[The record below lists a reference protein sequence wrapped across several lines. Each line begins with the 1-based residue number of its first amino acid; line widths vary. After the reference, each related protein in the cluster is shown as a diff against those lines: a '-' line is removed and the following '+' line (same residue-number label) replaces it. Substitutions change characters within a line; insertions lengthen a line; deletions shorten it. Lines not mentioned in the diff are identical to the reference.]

1 MMPRFPGCG
10 PAVPFAFRRAALHQF
25 DGTASV
31 PMLQII
37 RSTAGSWVV
46 KILFVALIISFAV
59 WGIGDV
65 TKGVQTGVAKVG
77 DRSITPVEL
86 DQAYRAEFNRM
97 KQMVGPEFTEEQA
110 RQFGLRD
117 RALEQLIQ
125 KELLAL
131 AAEDLGL
138 RIADDTVRAE
148 VLKVPAFK
156 DSFGNFD
163 ANLMRALLQQNGLTE
178 AGFVEDV
185 RSDMARSDLIG
196 AVTAGASASKTLA
209 EALFRYRFEGRTFEA
224 VTIPFNAMPAAP
236 SPDQAT
242 LEAFHKDKAV
252 RYTAP
257 EYRTLNVALL
267 ETAALTKDVEVTDE
281 ALREYYDAHAGDYIT
296 PEKRSIAQA
305 VFPSKEAAD
314 KALAAV
320 NGGKKIE
327 DVAKEAGVEAVTLDD
342 VQKDGL
348 PAELSEPAFAAA
360 SGTSGGPVESAFGF
374 HIFTVTKVQ
383 AGGERKLEEV
393 KDEVAQKVRQDKAL
407 EKLFELSTK
416 LEDELAGGTPLAEA
430 AQTVG
435 ARIVKLEKVD
445 SRGANAAGV
454 AQGADLPAIDKIIAS
469 GFTVASGQTGSVE
482 EAGSDA
488 FFAVQ
493 AEAVFPAALKPLD
506 EVKSLVLGDW
516 QAEQKQI
523 AARKKA
529 EEVATKLKAGT
540 QAKEAAS
547 GIPSALV
554 QNVDPLMRAGAPSA
568 VVPAAAQQT
577 LFSGAVGDVATGE
590 KPTGVVV
597 VKLTGII
604 PADPANP
611 MAAAQVTQL
620 ANATGQAIQD
630 ELVLQYLAAL
640 RAHYGVTINQ
650 TLINQLYR
658 TTQE

>member
-1 MMPRFPGCG
+1 
-10 PAVPFAFRRAALHQF
+10 
-25 DGTASV
+25 
-31 PMLQII
+31 MLQII

-65 TKGVQTGVAKVG
+65 TKGVQKGVAQVG

-86 DQAYRAEFNRM
+86 DQAYRVEFNRM
-97 KQMVGPEFTEEQA
+97 RQMVGPEFSEEQA

-131 AAEDLGL
+131 AADDLGL
-138 RIADDTVRAE
+138 RVADDTVRQE

-185 RSDMARSDLIG
+185 RGDMARSDMIG
-196 AVTAGASASKTLA
+196 AVTAGANASKTLA
-209 EALFRYRFEGRTFEA
+209 EALYRYRFEGRTFEI
-224 VTIPFNAMPAAP
+224 VTVPYNAMPAAP

-242 LEAFHKDKAV
+242 LEAFHKEKAV
-252 RYTAP
+252 RYMAP
-257 EYRTLNVALL
+257 EYRTLNVALI
-267 ETAALTKDVEVTDE
+267 EAANLTKDVEVTDE
-281 ALREYYDAHAGDYIT
+281 LLKEYYEGHAGDYIT
-296 PEKRSIAQA
+296 PEKRSITQA
-305 VFPSKEAAD
+305 VFPSKEAAE
-314 KALAAV
+314 KALAEV
-320 NGGKKIE
+320 NGGKSVE
-327 DVAKEAGVEAVTLDD
+327 AVAKGAGVEAVTLDD
-342 VQKDGL
+342 VLKDGL
-348 PAELSEPAFAAA
+348 PVELAEPAFTTAE
-360 SGTSGGPVESAFGF
+360 GKSGGPVESAFGF

-383 AGGERKLEEV
+383 AGGERKLEAV
-393 KDEVAQKVRQDKAL
+393 KDEVAAKVRQDKAV
-407 EKLFELSTK
+407 EKMFELSTK

-435 ARIVKLEKVD
+435 ARIVKLDKID
-445 SRGANAAGV
+445 NRGADKAGV
-454 AQGADLPAIDKIIAS
+454 AQGATLPAIDKIVAS
-469 GFTVASGQTGSVE
+469 GFTVGEGQTGSVE
-482 EAGSDA
+482 EAGNDA

-493 AEAVFPAALKPLD
+493 VEAVIPAALKPLD
-506 EVKSLVLGDW
+506 EVKSVVLGDW
-516 QAEQKQI
+516 QAEQKQA

-529 EEVATKLKAGT
+529 EEIAEKMKAGSA
-540 QAKEAAS
+540 AKDAAA
-547 GIPSALV
+547 GVPGALA

-568 VVPAAAQQT
+568 LIPAAAVQT
-577 LFSGAVGDVATGE
+577 LFGGSVGTVTTAE

-597 VKLTGII
+597 AKLTGII

-611 MAAAQVTQL
+611 MAAGQLTQL
-620 ANATGQAIQD
+620 ANATGQAMQD
-630 ELVLQYLAAL
+630 ELVMQYLAAL

-650 TLINQLYR
+650 SLINQLYR

>member
-1 MMPRFPGCG
+1 
-10 PAVPFAFRRAALHQF
+10 
-25 DGTASV
+25 
-31 PMLQII
+31 MLQII

-46 KILFVALIISFAV
+46 KILFVVLIISFAV

-65 TKGVQTGVAKVG
+65 TKGVQNGVAQVG
-77 DRSITPVEL
+77 DRTITPVEL

-97 KQMVGPEFTEEQA
+97 RQMVGPEFSEEQA

-131 AAEDLGL
+131 AADDLGL
-138 RIADDTVRAE
+138 RIADETVRQE

-185 RSDMARSDLIG
+185 RADMARSDIVG
-196 AVTAGASASKTLA
+196 AVTAGATASKTLA
-209 EALFRYRFEGRTFEA
+209 EALYRHRFEGRTFEI
-224 VTIPFNAMPAAP
+224 VTIPYNAMPAAP

-242 LEAFHKDKAV
+242 LEAFHKEKAV

-257 EYRTLNVALL
+257 EYRTLNVALI
-267 ETAALTKDVEVTDE
+267 EAANLTKDVEVTDE
-281 ALREYYDAHAGDYIT
+281 LLKEYYDGHAGDYIT
-296 PEKRSIAQA
+296 PEKRSITQA
-305 VFPSKEAAD
+305 VFPSKDAAD
-314 KALAAV
+314 KALAEV
-320 NGGKKIE
+320 NGGKSVD
-327 DVAKEAGVEAVTLDD
+327 DVAKAAGVEAVTLDD
-342 VQKDGL
+342 VLKDGL
-348 PAELSEPAFAAA
+348 PVELAEPTFSTAE
-360 SGTSGGPVESAFGF
+360 GKSGGPVESAFGF

-383 AGGERKLEEV
+383 AGGERKLEDV
-393 KDEVAQKVRQDKAL
+393 KDEVAAKVRQDKAI
-407 EKLFELSTK
+407 EKMFELSTK

-435 ARIVKLEKVD
+435 ARIVKLEKID
-445 SRGANAAGV
+445 NRGADKAGV
-454 AQGADLPAIDKIIAS
+454 AQGATLPAIDKIVTA
-469 GFTVASGQTGSVE
+469 GFTVAEGQTGSVE
-482 EAGSDA
+482 EAGSEA

-493 AEAVFPAALKPLD
+493 VESVIPAALKPLD
-506 EVKSLVLGDW
+506 EVKSVVLGDW
-516 QAEQKQI
+516 QAEQKQV

-529 EEVATKLKAGT
+529 EEVVEKIKAGSA
-540 QAKEAAS
+540 AKDAAAGVS
-547 GIPSALV
+547 GALV

-568 VVPAAAQQT
+568 LIPAAAVQT
-577 LFSGAVGDVATGE
+577 LFAGAIGGVTTAE

-597 VKLTGII
+597 AKLTGII

-611 MAAAQVTQL
+611 MAIAALAQL
-620 ANATGQAIQD
+620 TNSTGQAMQD
-630 ELVLQYLAAL
+630 ELVMQYLAAL

-650 TLINQLYR
+650 SLINQLYR

>member
-1 MMPRFPGCG
+1 
-10 PAVPFAFRRAALHQF
+10 
-25 DGTASV
+25 
-31 PMLQII
+31 MLQII

-77 DRSITPVEL
+77 DRSITPLEL
-86 DQAYRAEFNRM
+86 DQAYRTEFNRM
-97 KQMVGPEFTEEQA
+97 RQMIGPEFSEEQA
-110 RQFGLRD
+110 NQFGLRD
-117 RALEQLIQ
+117 RALEQLVQ

-138 RIADDTVRAE
+138 RVADETVRQE

-185 RSDMARSDLIG
+185 RNDMARSDMIG
-196 AVTAGASASKTLA
+196 AVTAGANASKTLA
-209 EALFRYRFEGRTFEA
+209 EALYRYRFEGRTFEI
-224 VTIPFNAMPAAP
+224 VTIPYNAMPAAP

-242 LEAFHKDKAV
+242 LEAFHKEKAI

-257 EYRTLNVALL
+257 EYRTLNVALI
-267 ETAALTKDVEVTDE
+267 EAANLTKDIEVTE
-281 ALREYYDAHAGDYIT
+281 ELLKEYYDAHAGDYIT
-296 PEKRSIAQA
+296 PEKRSITQA
-305 VFPSKEAAD
+305 VFPNKEAAE
-314 KALAAV
+314 KALADVTAGQAV
-320 NGGKKIE
+320 E
-327 DVAKEAGVEAVTLDD
+327 AVARAVGVEAVTLED
-342 VQKDGL
+342 VLKDGL
-348 PAELSEPAFAAA
+348 PTELAEPAFATPEGA
-360 SGTSGGPVESAFGF
+360 SGGPVESAFGF

-383 AGGERKLEEV
+383 PGGERKLEEV
-393 KDEVAQKVRQDKAL
+393 KEEVATKVRQDKAI

-435 ARIVKLEKVD
+435 ARIVKLD
-445 SRGANAAGV
+445 SIDNRGADKTGTV
-454 AQGADLPAIDKIIAS
+454 QGTGLPAFDKIVAS
-469 GFTVASGQTGSVE
+469 GFTVADGQTGSVE

-493 AEAVFPAALKPLD
+493 VESVIPATLKPLD
-506 EVKSLVLGDW
+506 DVKSIVLGDW

-529 EEVATKLKAGT
+529 EEVAEKMKAGAA
-540 QAKEAAS
+540 AKDAAL
-547 GIPSALV
+547 GVPGALA
-554 QNVDPLMRAGAPSA
+554 QNIDPLMRVGAPSA
-568 VVPAAAQQT
+568 LIPPAAVQT
-577 LFSGAVGDVATGE
+577 LFSGAIGNVTTAD

-597 VKLTGII
+597 AKLTGII

-611 MAAAQVTQL
+611 LAAGQL
-620 ANATGQAIQD
+620 AQLADATGQAMQD
-630 ELVLQYLAAL
+630 ELILQYLAAL
-640 RAHYGVTINQ
+640 RAHSGVTINQ
-650 TLINQLYR
+650 NLINQLYR

>member
-1 MMPRFPGCG
+1 
-10 PAVPFAFRRAALHQF
+10 
-25 DGTASV
+25 
-31 PMLQII
+31 MLQII

-65 TKGVQTGVAKVG
+65 TKGVQQGVAQVG
-77 DRSITPVEL
+77 DRAITPVEL
-86 DQAYRAEFNRM
+86 DQAYQAEFNRM
-97 KQMVGPEFTEEQA
+97 RQMVGPEFSEEQA

-131 AAEDLGL
+131 AADDLGL
-138 RIADDTVRAE
+138 RVADETVRQE

-178 AGFVEDV
+178 TGFVEDV
-185 RSDMARSDLIG
+185 RSDMARSDMIG

-209 EALFRYRFEGRTFEA
+209 DALYRHRFEGRTFEI
-224 VTIPFNAMPAAP
+224 VTIPYNAMPPAP

-242 LEAFHKDKAV
+242 LETFHKDKAV

-257 EYRTLNVALL
+257 EYRTLNVALI
-267 ETAALTKDVEVTDE
+267 EAASLTKDIEVTDE
-281 ALREYYDAHAGDYIT
+281 LLKEYYDGHAGDYIT
-296 PEKRSIAQA
+296 PEKRSITQA
-305 VFPSKEAAD
+305 VFPDRQAAE

-320 NGGKKIE
+320 NGGKTVE
-327 DVAKEAGVEAVTLDD
+327 SVAKEAGVEAVTLED
-342 VQKDGL
+342 VLKDGL
-348 PAELSEPAFAAA
+348 PTELADPAFTTAE
-360 SGTSGGPVESAFGF
+360 GKSGGPVESAFGF
-374 HIFTVTKVQ
+374 HIFMVTKVQ
-383 AGGERKLEEV
+383 AGGERKLEDV
-393 KDEVAQKVRQDKAL
+393 KDEVAAKVRKDKAV
-407 EKLFELSTK
+407 EKMFELSTK

-435 ARIVKLEKVD
+435 ARIVKLEKID
-445 SRGANAAGV
+445 NRGADKAGV
-454 AQGADLPAIDKIIAS
+454 AQGVTLPEIAKIVAS
-469 GFTVASGQTGSVE
+469 GFTVAEGQTGSVE
-482 EAGSDA
+482 EAGNDA

-493 AEAVFPAALKPLD
+493 VEAVIPATLKPLD
-506 EVKSLVLGDW
+506 EVKSVVLGDW
-516 QAEQKQI
+516 QAEQRQI

-529 EEVATKLKAGT
+529 EEIAEKMKAGT
-540 QAKEAAS
+540 AAREAAA
-547 GIPSALV
+547 GVPGALA

-568 VVPAAAQQT
+568 LIPAGAVQT
-577 LFSGAVGDVATGE
+577 LFGSAIGSATTAE

-597 VKLTGII
+597 AKLTGII

-611 MAAAQVTQL
+611 MAASQVTQL
-620 ANATGQAIQD
+620 ANATGQAMQD
-630 ELVLQYLAAL
+630 ELVMQYLAAL
-640 RAHYGVTINQ
+640 RTHYGVTINQ
-650 TLINQLYR
+650 ALINQLYS